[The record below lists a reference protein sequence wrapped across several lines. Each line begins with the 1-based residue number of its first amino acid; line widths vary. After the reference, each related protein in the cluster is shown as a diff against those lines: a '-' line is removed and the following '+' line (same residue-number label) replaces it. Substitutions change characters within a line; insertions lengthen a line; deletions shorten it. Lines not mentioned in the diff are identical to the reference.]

1 MEATSARGVAIVT
14 DPGMPELQ
22 PDDLG
27 LPAAFAARGMP
38 TEVLPWGAP
47 FPAERCGAALVRT
60 PWEYFLDPGAFLGW
74 VEALPVPVL
83 NPAEVLRWNHDK
95 RYLIELADAG
105 AARIPATALL
115 TPSEVGDAASP
126 LLARIGARRGVLKP
140 TVSGGAWRTAVL
152 IEGEG
157 VPLGPEERS
166 GGDFLV
172 QAFVDELPERGE
184 WSLTYLGGAFSHAV
198 LKRAR
203 PGDFRVQE
211 EHGGSVEAAEP
222 APALLAE
229 AERVL
234 AAVPGPSPL
243 TYARVDLVEASAG
256 RPYLMELELIEPEL
270 FLRARE
276 GAVEALVD
284 AVLEGL
290 RGSGARE

>member
-211 EHGGSVEAAEP
+211 EHGGLVHVEEPPAALISAAEKTLRGTSE
-222 APALLAE
+222 LLGLD
-229 AERVL
+229 RPL
-234 AAVPGPSPL
+234 A
-243 TYARVDLVEASAG
+243 YARVDLVEV
-256 RPYLMELELIEPEL
+256 PYGPPLLMELELIEPEL
-270 FLRARE
+270 FLRAHDAAPRRF
-276 GAVEALVD
+276 AKACLDAL
-284 AVLEGL
+284 
-290 RGSGARE
+290 